1 MAEATLRNF
10 TLNFGPQH
18 PAANGVLRLVL
29 ELDGEVVA
37 RVDPHIGLLHR
48 GTEKLI
54 EHKSYLQALPYFD
67 RLDYVAP
74 MNQEHAFCLAAEK
87 LLGITVPKRGQL
99 LRVLYCETRL
109 LSHLLNV
116 TTQAMDVGA
125 THAAADQ
132 PRDPGALDSL
142 GHPCE
147 RLPAGVR
154 DPHAHNASLST
165 IGDHALA
172 LRGCEAGL
180 DQFDHHVHR
189 ESVRTQDR
197 LAVTVTACGKQF
209 EGAAAV
215 RIGTAIVAS
224 GRHRCTVTIIAPT
237 RRGSLTTGSGLA
249 IGAGRKGRH
258 D

>member
-1 MAEATLRNF
+1 
-10 TLNFGPQH
+10 
-18 PAANGVLRLVL
+18 
-29 ELDGEVVA
+29 VVE

-54 EHKSYLQALPYFD
+54 EHKTYLQALPYFD

-147 RLPAGVR
+147 RLRPASVIR
-154 DPHAHNASLST
+154 TRTTPACRPSATMRPRFVVARPALTSST
-165 IGDHALA
+165 IMFIENPCARRIAL
-172 LRGCEAGL
+172 L
-180 DQFDHHVHR
+180 
-189 ESVRTQDR
+189 
-197 LAVTVTACGKQF
+197 
-209 EGAAAV
+209 
-215 RIGTAIVAS
+215 
-224 GRHRCTVTIIAPT
+224 
-237 RRGSLTTGSGLA
+237 
-249 IGAGRKGRH
+249 
-258 D
+258 